1 MRHPARYSA
10 IQIALHWG
18 VFALVIVQ
26 LLTGG
31 MMSEYFRALMRAED
45 GRPIMGNAVWHMVSG
60 IAILIFMLTRLA
72 LRFTHGA
79 PPSKADSPGWDKV
92 LSKLNHWLFYV
103 VLIAMPVVGLAAYL
117 IPSRA
122 MGNLHEN
129 TVPVLLALVAM
140 HLAGVVYH
148 QFIRRD
154 GLIRRMT
161 RPEQGVERVPPVNQ
175 RRRG

>member
-10 IQIALHWG
+10 IQIALHWA
-18 VFALVIVQ
+18 VFALVLVQ
-26 LLTGG
+26 LLTGDW
-31 MMSEYFRALMRAED
+31 MAEYFRALMRPEE

-60 IAILIFMLTRLA
+60 ITILIFMLTRLA

-103 VLIAMPVVGLAAYL
+103 VLIAMPLVGMAAYL
-117 IPSRA
+117 IPSEA
-122 MGNLHEN
+122 MGELHEN
-129 TVPVLLALVAM
+129 TVPVLLALVAL

-148 QFIRRD
+148 QFIRKD

-161 RPEQGVERVPPVNQ
+161 QPERGVERVPPVDP
-175 RRRG
+175 RR

>member
-1 MRHPARYSA
+1 MREPARYSA
-10 IQIALHWG
+10 IQIALHWA
-18 VFALVIVQ
+18 VFTLVVVQ

-31 MMSEYFRALMRAED
+31 WMSEYFRALMRAGEE
-45 GRPIMGNAVWHMVSG
+45 RPIVGNAVWHMVSG
-60 IAILIFMLTRLA
+60 IMILIFMLTRLA

-79 PPSKADSPGWDKV
+79 PPSKPDSPGWDKV

-103 VLIAMPVVGLAAYL
+103 VLIAMPLVGMAAYL

-122 MGNLHEN
+122 MGNLHES
-129 TVPVLLALVAM
+129 TVPVLLALVAL

-148 QFIRRD
+148 QFIRKD

-161 RPEQGVERVPPVNQ
+161 RPERGVEHVPPA
-175 RRRG
+175 RPR

>member
-10 IQIALHWG
+10 IQIALHWA
-18 VFALVIVQ
+18 VFALVLVQ
-26 LLTGG
+26 FLTGDW
-31 MMSEYFRALMRAED
+31 MAEYFRALMRPEE

-60 IAILIFMLTRLA
+60 ITILIFMLTRLA

-103 VLIAMPVVGLAAYL
+103 VLIAMPLVGMAAYL

-122 MGNLHEN
+122 MGELHEN
-129 TVPVLLALVAM
+129 TVPVLLALVAL

-148 QFIRRD
+148 QFIRKD

-161 RPEQGVERVPPVNQ
+161 RPEQGVERVPPVDP

>member
-10 IQIALHWG
+10 IQIALHWA
-18 VFALVIVQ
+18 VFALVLVQ
-26 LLTGG
+26 LLTGDW
-31 MMSEYFRALMRAED
+31 MAEYFRALMRPEE

-60 IAILIFMLTRLA
+60 IAILIFMLTRLT

-103 VLIAMPVVGLAAYL
+103 VLIAMPLVGMAAYL

-122 MGNLHEN
+122 MGELHEN
-129 TVPVLLALVAM
+129 TVPVLLALVAL

-148 QFIRRD
+148 QFIRKD

-161 RPEQGVERVPPVNQ
+161 RPEQGVERVPPVDP

>member
-10 IQIALHWG
+10 IQIALHWA
-18 VFALVIVQ
+18 VFALVLVQ
-26 LLTGG
+26 LLTGDW
-31 MMSEYFRALMRAED
+31 MAEYFRALMRPEE

-60 IAILIFMLTRLA
+60 ITILIFMLTRLA
-72 LRFTHGA
+72 LRLTHGA
-79 PPSKADSPGWDKV
+79 PPAKADSPGWDKV

-117 IPSRA
+117 IPSEA
-122 MGNLHEN
+122 MGELHEN
-129 TVPVLLALVAM
+129 TVPVLLALVAL

-148 QFIRRD
+148 QFIRKD

-161 RPEQGVERVPPVNQ
+161 QPERGVERVPPVDP
-175 RRRG
+175 RR

>member
-1 MRHPARYSA
+1 MREPARYSA
-10 IQIALHWG
+10 IQIALHWA
-18 VFALVIVQ
+18 VVVLIVVQ

-31 MMSEYFRALMRAED
+31 LMSEYFRALMRAVEE
-45 GRPIMGNAVWHMVSG
+45 RPVLGNAVWHMVSG
-60 IAILIFMLTRLA
+60 ILILVLMGARLA

-103 VLIAMPVVGLAAYL
+103 VLLAMPLVGLGAYL

-122 MGNLHEN
+122 LGGLHEN
-129 TVPVLLALVAM
+129 TVPVLLALVAL

-148 QFIRRD
+148 QFIRKD
-154 GLIRRMT
+154 GLIRRMIDA
-161 RPEQGVERVPPVNQ
+161 EHGVERVPPVDP
-175 RRRG
+175 RR

>member
-1 MRHPARYSA
+1 MA
-10 IQIALHWG
+10 
-18 VFALVIVQ
+18 
-26 LLTGG
+26 
-31 MMSEYFRALMRAED
+31 EYFSGLMRAEE

-60 IAILIFMLTRLA
+60 ITILIFMLTRLA

-103 VLIAMPVVGLAAYL
+103 VLIAMPLVGMAAYL

-122 MGNLHEN
+122 MGELHEN
-129 TVPVLLALVAM
+129 TVPVLLALVAL

-148 QFIRRD
+148 QFIRKD

-161 RPEQGVERVPPVNQ
+161 RPEQGVERVPPVDP